1 MREPLVSVVIPSF
14 NYGHL
19 VGEAVDSV
27 LAQTYP
33 NVEIIVVDDGSTD
46 DTRERLAKYGD
57 RIRYH
62 YQPNAGLSAARNT
75 GIGLAKGQFIA
86 LLDSDDAFH
95 PDKLALQMEVLT
107 KYPNVGLVG
116 TDSFS
121 DEPIEWASVRPD
133 DIDSATETVTL
144 DQTVI
149 KAQFAPSSVLARREC
164 FELAGLFDTDL
175 KSVEDRDMWIRI
187 AARLPL
193 ATIHWP
199 LTWYR
204 QTPGSMSRNAAKMEH
219 FEHVVLRKAFAMPEL
234 RSRWL
239 LRQKAFGLAAY
250 SAAYMYLSTGD
261 KRLAW
266 RRMLSSFMQ
275 WPLPISVPHVRYHF
289 ARTRLFLRSSLA
301 GMVGR

>member
-1 MREPLVSVVIPSF
+1 MSEPLVSVVIPSF

-27 LAQTYP
+27 LVQTYP
-33 NVEIIVVDDGSTD
+33 NVEVIVVDDGSTD
-46 DTRERLAKYGD
+46 DTRQRLAKYGE

-75 GIGLAKGQFIA
+75 GIGLAEGEYIA

-95 PDKLALQMEVLT
+95 PEKLAVQMAVLT
-107 KYPNVGLVG
+107 KHPTLGLVG
-116 TDSFS
+116 TDEFS
-121 DEPIEWASVRPD
+121 DEPVEWTSVQLA
-133 DIDSATETVTL
+133 DIDAATEMISL
-144 DQTVI
+144 EQAVI
-149 KAQFAPSSVLARREC
+149 KAQFAPSSILARREC
-164 FELAGLFDTDL
+164 FELAGLFDTEL

-204 QTPGSMSRNAAKMEH
+204 HTTGSMSRNAAKMEH
-219 FEHVVLRKAFAMPEL
+219 FEQVVLRKAFAMPEL
-234 RSRWL
+234 RGRWL
-239 LRQKAFGLAAY
+239 LRQKAHGLAAY
-250 SAAYMYLSTGD
+250 SAAYMYLSSGER
-261 KRLAW
+261 RLAW
-266 RRMLSSFMQ
+266 QRMIASFLQ
-275 WPLPISVPHVRYHF
+275 WPLPISVPNVRYHF
-289 ARTRLFLRSSLA
+289 ARTRLLLRSSLA